1 MNSLRYIEF
10 NISALIEIYINNLYI
25 LLFIKYKEFSSQLE
39 YSLIL
44 LNEKILTIINDI
56 TKFKKL
62 IFINKLITTHL
73 KGHFFI
79 CEENRNRIQNAH

>member
-62 IFINKLITTHL
+62 ISLTN
-73 KGHFFI
+73 
-79 CEENRNRIQNAH
+79 

>member
-56 TKFKKL
+56 SKFKKL
-62 IFINKLITTHL
+62 ISLTN
-73 KGHFFI
+73 
-79 CEENRNRIQNAH
+79 